1 MEGSVCGPTVVAR
14 RVGNIVGRFLRR
26 RSFLNMK
33 GCRIRHPFLK
43 PVIWTC
49 FELFLAFSQEDVA
62 WILLFFFLLS
72 KNNLPPCCSSQN
84 VTKIIFLKKGPILDF
99 NFVRITMSLK
109 GIWLYGCFFLSF
121 YLFPRSISL
130 TPFNGVKSVKE
141 KIVGGLVFLLE
152 AYTGKVGSL

>member
-14 RVGNIVGRFLRR
+14 RVGNIVGRFLRG

-43 PVIWTC
+43 PVIFGRALNC
-49 FELFLAFSQEDVA
+49 FWHSVKM
-62 WILLFFFLLS
+62 LLESFFFFLLS

-84 VTKIIFLKKGPILDF
+84 VTKIIFLKKAPILDF